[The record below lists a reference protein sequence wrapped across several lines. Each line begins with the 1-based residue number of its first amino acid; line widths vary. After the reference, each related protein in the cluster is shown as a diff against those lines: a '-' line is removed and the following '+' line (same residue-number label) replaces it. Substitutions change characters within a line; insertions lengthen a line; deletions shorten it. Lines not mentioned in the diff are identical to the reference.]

1 MAWAYLLLAGVF
13 EIIWA
18 IKLKQVAIEPLL
30 SGWLMVVTSAAL
42 SLVFLSAAMR
52 SLPITIAYPLW
63 VGIGIVGT
71 VGTVIAG
78 VLLFGEH
85 MNPLRILGLLLLLGG
100 MVALKAS

>member
-71 VGTVIAG
+71 VIAG